1 MSKTKFLYLKVMI
14 SKFRPDVGGHEENGW
29 GWARGGREGGKKIS
43 EEGIYHEC
51 HVYLYDST

>member
-1 MSKTKFLYLKVMI
+1 MI

-29 GWARGGREGGKKIS
+29 GWARGEREGGKKIS

>member
-14 SKFRPDVGGHEENGW
+14 SKFRPDVGGHEKNGW
-29 GWARGGREGGKKIS
+29 EGGGEKKIS

>member
-1 MSKTKFLYLKVMI
+1 MLEDMKKM
-14 SKFRPDVGGHEENGW
+14 GGG
-29 GWARGGREGGKKIS
+29 GRGGAGREGGKKIS